1 MGGLIGKEN
10 ATMKLIKCTVVALV
24 LAALSGCVV
33 VPAGPGYYSG
43 GHGYHPHYD
52 RRWYR

>member
-10 ATMKLIKCTVVALV
+10 ATMKLFKCILAALL

-33 VPAGPGYYSG
+33 VPAGPGYYPG
-43 GHGYHPHYD
+43 GYGYHHGYD
-52 RRWYR
+52 RRW